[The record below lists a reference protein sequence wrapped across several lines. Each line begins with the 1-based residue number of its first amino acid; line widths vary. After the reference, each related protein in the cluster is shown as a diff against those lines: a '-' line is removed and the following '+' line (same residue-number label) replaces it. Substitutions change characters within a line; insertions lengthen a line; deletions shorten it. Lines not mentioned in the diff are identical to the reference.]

1 MPRWTPEQYAAYQA
15 RLAPSSA
22 KPEQTICDEPMA
34 KKKREERYPDRVRV
48 SIVSFRTRLCDPD
61 NLCPKYFVDCLRYA
75 GLICNDRPQ
84 DITLEV
90 SQIKVKTKTEE
101 RTEIELTRTNS

>member
-1 MPRWTPEQYAAYQA
+1 
-15 RLAPSSA
+15 
-22 KPEQTICDEPMA
+22 MA

-75 GLICNDRPQ
+75 GLIRNDRLK
-84 DITLEV
+84 DIILEV
-90 SQIKVKTKTEE
+90 SQEKVRTREEE
-101 RTEIELTRTNS
+101 RTEIVISHARKVVEGSGE